1 VSTSRPLLS
10 IVAPVYN
17 EAEGI
22 DAFYE
27 RTRLAATKLGD
38 VELIFVDDGST
49 DASWEHLLA
58 VAGRDPA
65 VRLVR
70 LSRNFGHQIALTA
83 GLKAARGQAVV
94 TIDSDLQDPPEV
106 IPELVL
112 RWQDGYDVVHAVR
125 TKRAGERRLRL
136 VGIDLYYRLLGRIAG
151 TPIPQQAGD
160 FRLLSRRALDALGTM
175 PERARYLRGMASWIG
190 FRQTSVSYA
199 RDARHVGQTKYP
211 LRRLVRL
218 GEDGIL
224 SFSTVPLRL
233 VGALGAVLVV
243 FCAGVLVWSLYVRL
257 FTDDHP
263 AGWTS
268 VIAVVLLLGGVQLL
282 SLGVIGQYIA
292 RIFEEAKGRPLY
304 LVDEIVEPALPAT
317 DPPPTAAP
325 AP

>member
-1 VSTSRPLLS
+1 MSTSRPLLS

-27 RTRLAATKLGD
+27 RTHLAATKLGD
-38 VELIFVDDGST
+38 AELIFVDDGST

-58 VAGRDPA
+58 IAGRDPS

-83 GLKAARGQAVV
+83 GLQAARGQAVV
-94 TIDSDLQDPPEV
+94 TIDTDLQDPPEL

-136 VGIDLYYRLLGRIAG
+136 VGIDLYYRLLGHIAG

-160 FRLLSRRALDALGTM
+160 FRLLSRRALDALGAM

-199 RDARHVGQTKYP
+199 RDARHAGQTKYP

-218 GEDGIL
+218 GADGIL

-233 VGALGAVLVV
+233 VSALGAVLVV

-304 LVDEIVEPALPAT
+304 LVDETVEAALPTAE
-317 DPPPTAAP
+317 PPTTAP